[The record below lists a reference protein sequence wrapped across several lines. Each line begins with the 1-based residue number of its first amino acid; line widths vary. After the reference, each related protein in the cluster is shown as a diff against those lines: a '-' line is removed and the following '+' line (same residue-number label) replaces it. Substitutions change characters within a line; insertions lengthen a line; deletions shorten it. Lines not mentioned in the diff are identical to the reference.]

1 LIHPHVAKRVPDHLL
16 VCLRFFELTAH
27 LKGNDPRLLLLA
39 GLLEAFTARW
49 LLSNYGISLT
59 ASA

>member
-1 LIHPHVAKRVPDHLL
+1 VSLL
-16 VCLRFFELTAH
+16 RSLEAELESYSPRRFLELTAH